1 MGLGANLAVSVLEVS
16 EAGACLLVK
25 EAFAQGEEME
35 VNLEGIARRRPT
47 RKMARVV
54 WCVTAGPERWRVG
67 IRFEGALDYADL
79 LDLTRM

>member
-1 MGLGANLAVSVLEVS
+1 
-16 EAGACLLVK
+16 
-25 EAFAQGEEME
+25 ME